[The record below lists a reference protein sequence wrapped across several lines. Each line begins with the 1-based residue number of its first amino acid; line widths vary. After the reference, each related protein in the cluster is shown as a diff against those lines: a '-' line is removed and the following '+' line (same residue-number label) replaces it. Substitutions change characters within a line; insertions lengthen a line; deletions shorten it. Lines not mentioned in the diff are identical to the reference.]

1 MTGANTRRT
10 DIDEQEGSAVAAKN
24 NGTGSGTK
32 GGGSNGGSGAAN
44 GANSAGEAPEQAA
57 GTAADGSAGSAG
69 SAEPAG
75 NAEAEL
81 SYEQARDELD
91 SVVRRLEAGG
101 LTLKESLALWERG
114 ERLAATCERW
124 LEGARAK
131 LAVAMEERDQGG
143 SADSETPF

>member
-1 MTGANTRRT
+1 MTGAGTRRT

-32 GGGSNGGSGAAN
+32 GGGPNGAA
-44 GANSAGEAPEQAA
+44 GEAGEAPEQTA
-57 GTAADGSAGSAG
+57 GTAAAE

-91 SVVRRLEAGG
+91 TVVRRLEAGG